1 MKRINK
7 MIRTTIFTA
16 LLILIAA
23 FGISGTVL
31 SQKDGMSKEMQEYYR
46 TVEQEYVKELR
57 TYLTQQ
63 GYSDSGVTMNRIINE
78 DGTIQYVQLP
88 LLVNVPVVFPG
99 SSDFELKLILKQ
111 NDECLVLFSDLSID
125 NFWEKGS
132 LQNPVEVRRHD
143 LSDGIAIP
151 CRLSLQKRSEEVKAS
166 IVVGNDGKIIF
177 NSASGTFNSEQLY
190 KIVYSH
196 YHQIITPT
204 GALNT
209 TSPLGVD
216 EQ

>member
-1 MKRINK
+1 MLRVSGWTASENQIYENLINEA
-7 MIRTTIFTA
+7 MFRTRCCIPC
-16 LLILIAA
+16 IVQSYNE
-23 FGISGTVL
+23 GNN
-31 SQKDGMSKEMQEYYR
+31 
-46 TVEQEYVKELR
+46 TVECQPAIRE
-57 TYLTQQ
+57 
-63 GYSDSGVTMNRIINE
+63 RIINE

-99 SSDFELKLILKQ
+99 SSDFELKFALKQ